1 MRGLLLIGLVLF
13 AINSQAVESKITFI
27 DTVNSKAQVGISL
40 RIPVHPEGKF
50 KSISGEVSILS
61 EQEMSVHLLLDVQEL
76 QMNGPA
82 WIQKATVSE
91 PYLDNTNYP
100 KIEFQSQPF
109 PNQYLITGGEIKGM
123 LTLKGRMKEIIF
135 VVSPTA
141 CHRPGFS
148 CPIIGKGQINRQDF
162 GMTANR
168 WTVRDEVRFSFQLKF
183 KENE

>member
-1 MRGLLLIGLVLF
+1 MRGLLFIGLVLF

-50 KSISGEVSILS
+50 KSISGEVNILS

-123 LTLKGRMKEIIF
+123 LILKGRMKEIIF

>member
-1 MRGLLLIGLVLF
+1 MRLRLF
-13 AINSQAVESKITFI
+13 ALIAGLIAHNTVADQTVWRI
-27 DTVNSKAQVGISL
+27 DSIHSKAQVGISL
-40 RIPVHPEGKF
+40 RIPVHPEGNF

-76 QMNGPA
+76 KMDGPA

-91 PYLDNTNYP
+91 PYLDTANYP
-100 KIEFQSQPF
+100 QIEFQSQPF
-109 PNQYLITGGEIKGM
+109 PSQYLITGGKVKGI
-123 LTLKGRMKEIIF
+123 LSLKGHKSEIVFI
-135 VVSPTA
+135 VSPTD

-148 CPIIGKGQINRQDF
+148 CPIIGAGLINRHEF
-162 GMTANR
+162 GMTANS